1 MSNKKNRNKPVITIV
16 TKMQMPPDHAKLWL
30 EKKGCSEDGIGT
42 MFYCKIAYKDK
53 KDIPMLAP
61 SVFSNT
67 QVKIIRERFGKDQIE
82 PLLAAQA
89 KEDIKAIFSKN
100 GDKILETFE
109 RASKEI

>member
-1 MSNKKNRNKPVITIV
+1 MGKNKKNRNKPVITIV

-89 KEDIKAIFSKN
+89 NNHDGWFE
-100 GDKILETFE
+100 GRVIL
-109 RASKEI
+109 RLLNHLSEICP